1 MSAQDRIEGEKKMTN
16 FLVRMFV
23 KDYQNLQDTEVRTR
37 YGNMTSLV
45 GIIVNVF
52 LFVIKFIVGRLFH
65 SVAIIADAVNNLSDA
80 GSSIISL
87 LSFKLSGMPADKEHP
102 FGHERM
108 EYLASSLVGFFI
120 ILLGFELLKTSYEK
134 ILRPEAINFSLLMV
148 CVLLFSIGVKFWLY
162 KFNAGLG
169 DRVDSSMMKAT
180 AADSL
185 SDVLATS
192 AVLLS
197 TLLSP
202 LFGIQL
208 DGYMGVA
215 VSLLIIY
222 SGINIMK
229 EMWDTLLGKKP
240 SEEMVQRLENAI
252 NRYGG
257 VLGTHDLVIHNYGPR
272 RYFATVHVEVDARE
286 DILAS
291 HDLIDNIE
299 REVARELNIHLV
311 IHMDP
316 LTQDDPDVLRL
327 REMTAQI
334 VADINKS
341 LTIHDFRVVKG
352 VTHNNL
358 IFDVVIPHQYA
369 QKDREI
375 IEEISARIKEK
386 DENLFPVI
394 TIDRSF
400 V

>member
-1 MSAQDRIEGEKKMTN
+1 MTN
-16 FLVRMFV
+16 FLVRLFV
-23 KDYQNLQDTEVRTR
+23 KDYENLQDAEVRTR

-120 ILLGFELLKTSYEK
+120 IILGFELLKTSFAK
-134 ILRPEAINFSLLMV
+134 ILRPDVISFSLLTV
-148 CVLLFSIGVKFWLY
+148 CVLLFSIGAKFWLY

-240 SEEMVQRLENAI
+240 SEELVQQLENTI

-257 VLGTHDLVIHNYGPR
+257 VLGTHDLVIHSYGPR

-299 REVARELNIHLV
+299 REVARELNTHLV

-327 REMTAQI
+327 RDMTAQI
-334 VADINKS
+334 VADINES

-358 IFDVVIPHQYA
+358 IFDVVIPHQFA

-375 IEEISARIKEK
+375 IEEITDRIKEQ
-386 DENLFPVI
+386 EQNLFPVI